1 MGVVIRVNTNGGPE
15 VLDAE
20 TGLEVG
26 EPDAGEV
33 RLRHTAIGVNYI
45 DTYQR
50 RGFYPIDL
58 PFTPGMEAAGIVE
71 AIGPDVVGFRPGDRV
86 AYAGASGAYAAARLI
101 AADRLVPIPDG
112 VDDRTAAAAMLK
124 GLTAEF
130 LLRRT
135 YPVSSD
141 TVLLFHAA
149 AGGVGLI
156 ACQWAKAMGA
166 TVIGTVGS
174 PRKAELARAH
184 GCDHVINYSEDDFVE
199 RVREI
204 TDGRGVDVVYD
215 GVGEATFP
223 GSLDALKRR
232 GMWVSFGQASG
243 PVPDFSPLLLSRK
256 GSLFMTRPSLGDYTR
271 DRAELEAA
279 AAALFEAIAS
289 GAVEI
294 RIEQEFPLAE
304 AAEAHR
310 ALEGRNTVGSTILIP

>member
-20 TGLEVG
+20 TGFEVG